1 MMGKLNRFTVLIG
14 AVAVLMLSV
23 AAVTVTSRVTN
34 AGGANQT
41 TTVDCAAN
49 QAGDAAETTGAP
61 DTDLVDE
68 QCGPQDATDSAAEPA
83 DASEPKD
90 AADTDAVEQQDGP
103 QDAADAPA
111 DPAKP

>member
-68 QCGPQDATDSAAEPA
+68 QCGPQDATDGAAEPA
-83 DASEPKD
+83 DASEPK
-90 AADTDAVEQQDGP
+90 DTDAVEQQDGP
-103 QDAADAPA
+103 QDAADASA